1 MAAMRIAICDDH
13 PVFRAGIAGIFA
25 QEQDVGAI
33 YQAGDVDELEALL
46 VEKDVDLIL
55 LDIEMP
61 GETGLEALP
70 RLAPSKPVLMLSA
83 FDDARRIKLAMESG
97 ARGYVRKDASP
108 AELVQAARDALS
120 GDMVL
125 DPSLAIKLA
134 QSLRREPDE
143 MEFVKR
149 VSALSQRHRE
159 VLALI
164 AKGESNKGI
173 GRILGI
179 SEGTAKNHVVRIL
192 QLLQMPD
199 RTKLAL
205 ALVKYNVDL

>member
-1 MAAMRIAICDDH
+1 MERVRIAICDDH
-13 PVFRAGIAGIFA
+13 PVFRAGIAGIFK
-25 QEQDVGAI
+25 QEAGVEHI
-33 YQAGDVDELEALL
+33 YEASDIDELEALL
-46 VEKDVDLIL
+46 VANEIDLIL
-55 LDIEMP
+55 LDVEMP

-70 RLAPSKPVLMLSA
+70 RLAQSKPVLMLSA
-83 FDDARRIKLAMESG
+83 FDDARRIKVAMENG

-108 AELVQAARDALS
+108 VELVQAARDAMS
-120 GDMVL
+120 GETVL
-125 DPSLAIKLA
+125 DASLAIKLA

-149 VSALSQRHRE
+149 VGGLSPRHRE
-159 VLALI
+159 VVALI

-192 QLLQMPD
+192 QILNMPD

-205 ALVKYNVDL
+205 ALVKYNVDC

>member
-1 MAAMRIAICDDH
+1 
-13 PVFRAGIAGIFA
+13 
-25 QEQDVGAI
+25 
-33 YQAGDVDELEALL
+33 
-46 VEKDVDLIL
+46 
-55 LDIEMP
+55 
-61 GETGLEALP
+61 
-70 RLAPSKPVLMLSA
+70 MLSA
-83 FDDARRIKLAMESG
+83 FDDARRIRLAMESG
-97 ARGYVRKDASP
+97 ARGFVRKDASP
-108 AELVQAARDALS
+108 AELVQAARDALA
-120 GDMVL
+120 GEMVL

-149 VSALSQRHRE
+149 VNSLSQRHRE

>member
-70 RLAPSKPVLMLSA
+70 RLVPSKPVLMLSA

-108 AELVQAARDALS
+108 SELVQAARDALS

-149 VSALSQRHRE
+149 VGSLSQRHRE

-205 ALVKYNVDL
+205 ALVRYNVDL